1 MMHTLR
7 VCQARFSTAASSSP
21 LCVRAGPRWR
31 QAVSPAGDEDVARA
45 HAFVLERGYSPR
57 VADGI
62 VDALRSPGTGIHA
75 GQVFAAVQGL
85 AGRWEVGEDAG
96 LQALAKSVE
105 QELSE
110 QEGKT
115 MVRFR
120 VQPPDQ
126 GEAFECEGFEGMSLK
141 DIAEF
146 GRGRGADVLKE
157 YIECACS
164 GVMACSTCHVYVDEK
179 HFQTA
184 GEPEDAEQVW
194 PSEFRMPHVAQVL
207 DQIARLMLL
216 VQDMLELAFEPRETS
231 RLGCQLRLRPD
242 LAGMTVTIPGGANNL
257 FDHIPFE

>member
-31 QAVSPAGDEDVARA
+31 QAVRPFCAGDEDVARA

-184 GEPEDAEQVW
+184 GEPEDAEQ
-194 PSEFRMPHVAQVL
+194 
-207 DQIARLMLL
+207 
-216 VQDMLELAFEPRETS
+216 DMLELAFEPRETS